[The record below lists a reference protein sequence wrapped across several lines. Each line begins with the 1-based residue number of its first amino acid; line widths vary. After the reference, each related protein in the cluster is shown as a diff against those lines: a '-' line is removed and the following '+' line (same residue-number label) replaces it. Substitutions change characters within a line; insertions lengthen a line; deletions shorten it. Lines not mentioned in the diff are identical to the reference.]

1 VNYGLSYET
10 PVGVTYSCSKR
21 RNSRPF
27 ADAVAPREPRTAG
40 PLLQTYQTDPLDN
53 DKPHEACGVVGLYAH
68 GEDVANV
75 AYFGL
80 FALQHRGQESAGIA
94 TADGHNMVLHT
105 GMGLVAQAF
114 REEDL
119 NRLTGHIAIGH
130 TRYSTTG
137 APKRSNAQPIIAHG
151 ENGLSIALGHNG
163 NVINAGPLRTEL
175 EEWGATF
182 TGTSDTEVIAEMYA
196 KAPASTWEERSAYCM
211 RRLKG
216 AYSLT
221 IMTKD
226 QLIGVRDP
234 LGIRPLCIGKFGD
247 GYILASESCA
257 IDHVGGEFIREIEPG
272 ETVVIDENGIES
284 FMWSGAREKHAMC
297 IFEHIYFARPDS
309 ILNGKLNQS
318 TRAEMGAQ
326 LAREHPTDADMV
338 IGVPDSAIPHAI
350 GYANESGIPYGEG
363 LVRNRYVGRT
373 FIQPSQRMRE
383 IGVGMKFN
391 ALPDV
396 ISGKRLVVVE
406 DSIVRGTTKS
416 RVVKLLR
423 DAGAAEIH
431 VRIASPPIIST
442 CHFGVDMASID
453 ELIAAQKT
461 VEEIRELIGADSL
474 GYLSVDGLR
483 SAVEARQGTYCNGCF
498 TGKYPIPV
506 QLEMNKMA
514 FEGIGASND

>member
-1 VNYGLSYET
+1 MPHTSWPITLDDD
-10 PVGVTYSCSKR
+10 
-21 RNSRPF
+21 RP
-27 ADAVAPREPRTAG
+27 R
-40 PLLQTYQTDPLDN
+40 
-53 DKPHEACGVVGLYAH
+53 EACGVVGVYAP

-94 TADGHNMVLHT
+94 TADGKNMTLHT
-105 GMGLVAQAF
+105 SMGLVAQAF

-119 NRLTGHIAIGH
+119 KRLTGHIAIGH

-137 APKRSNAQPIIAHG
+137 APRRANAQPIIAHG
-151 ENGLSIALGHNG
+151 ENDLTIALGHNG
-163 NVINAGPLRTEL
+163 NVINAATLRTEL
-175 EEWGATF
+175 AEWGSTF
-182 TGTSDTEVIAEMYA
+182 SGTSDTEVIAEMYA
-196 KAPASTWEERSAYCM
+196 KAPGSTWEERSAYCM
-211 RRLKG
+211 RRLSG
-216 AYSLT
+216 AYSLV
-221 IMTKD
+221 IMSKD
-226 QLIGVRDP
+226 QLVGVRDP
-234 LGIRPLCIGKFGD
+234 LGIRPLCIGKFGG

-257 IDHVGGEFIREIEPG
+257 IDHVGGEFIREVVPG
-272 ETVVIDENGIES
+272 ETIVIDDTGLHSSI
-284 FMWSGAREKHAMC
+284 WSGAREKHAMC

-309 ILNGKLNQS
+309 ILNGKLNQA

-326 LAREHPTDADMV
+326 LAREHPADADMV

-373 FIQPSQRMRE
+373 FIQPNQRMRE
-383 IGVGMKFN
+383 LGVGMKFN
-391 ALPDV
+391 ALPAV
-396 ISGKRLVVVE
+396 IAGKRLVVVE

-423 DAGAAEIH
+423 SAGAAEIH

-442 CHFGVDMASID
+442 CHFGVDMATVD
-453 ELIAAQKT
+453 ELIAARKT
-461 VEEIRELIGADSL
+461 IEEIRVAIGADSL

-483 SAVEARQGTYCNGCF
+483 QSVEARAGTFCNGCF

-506 QLEMNKMA
+506 QLEMNK
-514 FEGIGASND
+514 FEFEKVGVGDD

>member
-1 VNYGLSYET
+1 MNYGLSYET

-53 DKPHEACGVVGLYAH
+53 DKPHEACGVVGLYAP

-137 APKRSNAQPIIAHG
+137 ATKRSNAQPIIAHG
-151 ENGLSIALGHNG
+151 ENGLAIALGHNG

-423 DAGAAEIH
+423 NAGAAEIH

-506 QLEMNKMA
+506 QLEMNKME